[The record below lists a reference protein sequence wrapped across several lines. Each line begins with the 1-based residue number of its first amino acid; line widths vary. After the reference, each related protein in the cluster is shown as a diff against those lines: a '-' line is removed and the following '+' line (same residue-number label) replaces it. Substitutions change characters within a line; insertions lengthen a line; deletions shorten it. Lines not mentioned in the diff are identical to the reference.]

1 MLYIISFSFNKTTST
16 WDVNSKTCKI
26 WIWDWPLRLK
36 HNFDNYWSN
45 IVLNFPISFIQF
57 GIECQ
62 IIERMFYFILH
73 LSIADLLTAFFTL
86 LPEVVWTL
94 TFPDFHGGVVM
105 CKFVKFTQMLGPY
118 LSSYILIMTA
128 VDRYQAIC
136 NPLGNCTWTPKRS
149 KVRFLFHI
157 SYVWKRF

>member
-1 MLYIISFSFNKTTST
+1 MY
-16 WDVNSKTCKI
+16 
-26 WIWDWPLRLK
+26 LRSEFEVG
-36 HNFDNYWSN
+36 HYWSN
-45 IVLNFPISFIQF
+45 IVPNFRIFKQL

-62 IIERMFYFILH
+62 IFERMFYFILH

-149 KVRFLFHI
+149 KVRFLLHI
-157 SYVWKRF
+157 GILP

>member
-1 MLYIISFSFNKTTST
+1 
-16 WDVNSKTCKI
+16 
-26 WIWDWPLRLK
+26 
-36 HNFDNYWSN
+36 
-45 IVLNFPISFIQF
+45 
-57 GIECQ
+57 
-62 IIERMFYFILH
+62 MFYFILH

-94 TFPDFHGGVVM
+94 TFPDFHGGVIM

-149 KVRFLFHI
+149 KVRFLFSPINEYFFNKLDIIVMCCKMHFDAPSRFRKGWMI
-157 SYVWKRF
+157 SILKKQ